1 MPVCATPMEATR
13 HVAKNRRI
21 HIHLCV
27 YTDKLGARSGS
38 WPLLWAKC
46 LLWRDRV
53 ARGTWL
59 TREGWQLRHRL
70 ATGVLIVQSS
80 RYCEVKLGNSVDR
93 WCGQSSVIV
102 WCYVIQLCWQ
112 IRDRLIKQG
121 GECRVETVKKQ
132 SSKMSVNELIA
143 AGERLGYEGDE
154 LRQFVRE
161 QQAAARNE
169 REAVR
174 ALERQAEVER
184 EAVRAAEREA
194 EAARAEAER
203 EARRLKLELQLQIE
217 QVRQNG
223 ADGNQRQERIGAPAQ
238 VKAPLP
244 KLPKFDESKDHMDAF
259 LERFER
265 FATCQ
270 EWPREGWAISI
281 SSLLTG
287 KGLQAYAALSDMEA
301 AEYDSLK
308 ATLLKCYDL
317 NEEGYRRKF
326 RETKPGTVETASQ
339 FVAKLQN
346 FFGRWTEMAKVEK
359 TYEGL
364 RDLMLKEQF
373 LSVCHEE
380 LRMFLGERGPEVE
393 TIEKLARVA
402 EQYVDAHGSTEGR
415 RGSSIQRDTM

>member
-1 MPVCATPMEATR
+1 
-13 HVAKNRRI
+13 
-21 HIHLCV
+21 
-27 YTDKLGARSGS
+27 
-38 WPLLWAKC
+38 
-46 LLWRDRV
+46 
-53 ARGTWL
+53 
-59 TREGWQLRHRL
+59 
-70 ATGVLIVQSS
+70 
-80 RYCEVKLGNSVDR
+80 
-93 WCGQSSVIV
+93 
-102 WCYVIQLCWQ
+102 
-112 IRDRLIKQG
+112 
-121 GECRVETVKKQ
+121 
-132 SSKMSVNELIA
+132 MSVNELIA

-161 QQAAARNE
+161 QQAAARKE
-169 REAVR
+169 SEAVR
-174 ALERQAEVER
+174 AAERQAEVER
-184 EAVRAAEREA
+184 EAVRAAERKAEAARAEA

-203 EARRLKLELQLQIE
+203 EARRLELELQLQIE

-259 LERFER
+259 IERFER

-281 SSLLTG
+281 SSLFTG

-301 AEYDSLK
+301 AEYDRLK

-339 FVAKLQN
+339 FLAKLQN

-364 RDLMLKEQF
+364 RDMMLKEQF
-373 LSVCHEE
+373 LSVCQEE
-380 LRMFLGERGPEVE
+380 LRMFLRERGPEIE
-393 TIEKLARVA
+393 TIENLARVA
-402 EQYVDAHGSTEGR
+402 EQYVDAHGCTVGSGVR
-415 RGSSIQRDTM
+415 RKEREFHPKGHNVIHRPKLGELGGKRINGAAVRKGNP